1 MLLLALTS
9 TKTEFPQWSGD
20 VVTAQLD
27 VQVTSDVDLDK
38 FGQPHIVRHACEPL
52 DQPVLRPVGEVNNT
66 PLVQWPRFIAADR
79 VLDVK

>member
-9 TKTEFPQWSGD
+9 TKTEIPQWSGD
-20 VVTAQLD
+20 IVTAQLD

-52 DQPVLRPVGEVNNT
+52 D
-66 PLVQWPRFIAADR
+66 
-79 VLDVK
+79 

>member
-1 MLLLALTS
+1 M
-9 TKTEFPQWSGD
+9 
-20 VVTAQLD
+20 TAQLD

-38 FGQPHIVRHACEPL
+38 LGQPHIVRHAREQL
-52 DQPVLRPVGEVNNT
+52 NQPVPGSVGEVNNA